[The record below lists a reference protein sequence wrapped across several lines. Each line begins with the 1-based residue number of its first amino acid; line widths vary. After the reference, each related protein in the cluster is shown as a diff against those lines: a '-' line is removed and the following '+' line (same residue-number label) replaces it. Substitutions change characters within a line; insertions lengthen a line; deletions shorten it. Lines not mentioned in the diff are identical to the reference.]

1 MNNSTDNLPE
11 TNPSADA
18 ASADGDPLDDLDLQG
33 MLSMMAEEVERLK
46 VSLEYFRLT
55 DHPDKEERIRWHVME
70 IDRRQDRLE
79 DLKALILAS
88 SDDNEH

>member
-1 MNNSTDNLPE
+1 MGDSTDKPTDTDVQSDGAEPE
-11 TNPSADA
+11 H
-18 ASADGDPLDDLDLQG
+18 DDLDNLDLQDV
-33 MLSMMAEEVERLK
+33 LSMMAEEVERLK

-55 DHPDKEERIRWHVME
+55 DHPDKEERIRWHVEE

-79 DLKALILAS
+79 SLKALILAS

>member
-1 MNNSTDNLPE
+1 MSD
-11 TNPSADA
+11 S
-18 ASADGDPLDDLDLQG
+18 GDPQDTEDEPTLQD
-33 MLSMMAEEVERLK
+33 MLSLMAQEVERLQ

-79 DLKALILAS
+79 ELKA
-88 SDDNEH
+88 

>member
-1 MNNSTDNLPE
+1 MSD
-11 TNPSADA
+11 S
-18 ASADGDPLDDLDLQG
+18 GDPQDTEDEPTLQD
-33 MLSMMAEEVERLK
+33 MLSLMAQEVERLQ

-79 DLKALILAS
+79 ELKALILQT
-88 SDDNEH
+88 SDDAEH